1 MIGLFASPIVQPAVD
16 RSRRVDPVRVGIK
29 RSRHDLVRQTLASPG
44 HPLDAA
50 ARADFEQRF
59 AHDFSRVRIHTDPAA
74 ASSARAVAAQAY
86 TVGDRIAFAHGTY
99 QPQERGGGSLLAHEL
114 AHVRDGSP
122 GLHRR
127 VDPAI
132 MRDFERRAVALR
144 SLPLYQQL
152 KPAQVAIAR
161 DIIAMARRSTD
172 PIHFIEKLELLF
184 TTPMRPQGNRAA
196 QGSAQGAQMAA
207 AETTRLASGAGGAHV
222 LDEEILT
229 VLAPSRDW
237 TPRRGENGT
246 LFFVDTRSL
255 DLLRVR
261 VKVRLLPGPGAT
273 TADVENI
280 RKLEDGIEKAASAR
294 GYSVDLQFVDQPGPD
309 VFDVKVNPAGWTD
322 SRNWS
327 ALAAQG
333 PQTLAHELHH
343 LLGLPDRYNYID
355 AHAGNADMEIGDR
368 LIWFRVQMQRT
379 YDLDLDQRS
388 IMGHGQSVTETD
400 IDEVAG
406 LTNAQEARRMKL
418 FQQQDAAR
426 PRAKTP

>member
-1 MIGLFASPIVQPAVD
+1 M
-16 RSRRVDPVRVGIK
+16 
-29 RSRHDLVRQTLASPG
+29 
-44 HPLDAA
+44 
-50 ARADFEQRF
+50 
-59 AHDFSRVRIHTDPAA
+59 
-74 ASSARAVAAQAY
+74 
-86 TVGDRIAFAHGTY
+86 
-99 QPQERGGGSLLAHEL
+99 
-114 AHVRDGSP
+114 
-122 GLHRR
+122 
-127 VDPAI
+127 
-132 MRDFERRAVALR
+132 
-144 SLPLYQQL
+144 
-152 KPAQVAIAR
+152 
-161 DIIAMARRSTD
+161 
-172 PIHFIEKLELLF
+172 
-184 TTPMRPQGNRAA
+184 
-196 QGSAQGAQMAA
+196 
-207 AETTRLASGAGGAHV
+207 

-426 PRAKTP
+426 PRPKTP